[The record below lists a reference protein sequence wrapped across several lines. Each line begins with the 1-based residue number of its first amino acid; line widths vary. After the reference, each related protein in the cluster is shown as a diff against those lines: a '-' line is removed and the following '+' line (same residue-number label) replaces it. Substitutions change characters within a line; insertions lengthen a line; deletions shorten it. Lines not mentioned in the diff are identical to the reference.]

1 MSGTTVGIRELKARL
16 SAYIRQVKAGGTVVI
31 LDRGTPVGRIVPVMP
46 SVEARAQKLVEAGLV
61 VWSGRRLTPIA
72 PVARTRGQRMVAD
85 LLLEDRE

>member
-1 MSGTTVGIRELKARL
+1 MIGTTVGIRELKARL

-31 LDRGTPVGRIVPVMP
+31 LERGTPVGRIVPVTQ
-46 SVEARAQKLVEAGLV
+46 SIEERAQNLIEAGMI
-61 VWSGRRLTPIA
+61 VWSGQSLAPVA

>member
-1 MSGTTVGIRELKARL
+1 MSGTTVGILELKARL
-16 SAYIRQVKAGGTVVI
+16 SAYIRHVKAGGTVVI
-31 LDRGTPVGRIVPVMP
+31 LDRGTPVGRIVPVIP